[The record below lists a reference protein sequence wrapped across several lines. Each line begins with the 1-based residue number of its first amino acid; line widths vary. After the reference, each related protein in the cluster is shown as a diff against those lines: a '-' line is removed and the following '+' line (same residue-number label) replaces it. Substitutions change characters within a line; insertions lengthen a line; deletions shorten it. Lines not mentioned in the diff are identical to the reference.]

1 MSIDICSLTHKREKM
16 PKPLSFAETIRR
28 AAVADGR
35 TAYRLSKD
43 SGVDVAVVQRF
54 MSGER
59 GLTLV
64 TAEKLCRA
72 LGLDLKR
79 ADRRKK

>member
-1 MSIDICSLTHKREKM
+1 M
-16 PKPLSFAETIRR
+16 PKPLSFTEMIRR
-28 AAVADGR
+28 AAISDGR

-59 GLTLV
+59 GLTLA

-72 LGLDLKR
+72 LGLDLVSKSG
-79 ADRRKK
+79 RRGK

>member
-1 MSIDICSLTHKREKM
+1 M
-16 PKPLSFAETIRR
+16 PKPLSFADTIRR
-28 AAVADGR
+28 AAIADGR
-35 TAYRLSKD
+35 TAYRLAKV
-43 SGVDVAVVQRF
+43 SGVDVAIIQRF

-72 LGLDLKR
+72 LGLHLKR
-79 ADRRKK
+79 VDQRKK